1 MSGRPLT
8 WAPLASTDPV
18 PGDPWTLDRGS
29 EHYSDVANSM
39 TSSVAALKNIE
50 QMTDLV
56 SDGVEALRQRAVEVG
71 SDLEE
76 TTKRYKGAST
86 ALSTYASALRSAQRG
101 ADALLEEA
109 RSAEQRHTTL
119 VNDRNYW
126 LRLEKSAIANGD
138 TESAPT
144 YRRRADDLID
154 DIAAAQRRVTTARD
168 EDLPPIL
175 SARDR
180 AAEEAI
186 GAFNDAIDSGPKD
199 GWWDNWGADLFAIIS
214 EVASIVA
221 AITGVL
227 ALVLC
232 WVPILGQV
240 LAAIATVATAV
251 ALIADIV
258 LAAKGEKGWGDVVL
272 GVVALATLGIGR
284 IATNAFRIA
293 SLARA
298 GEGLSS
304 VAIAAERAA
313 VAGAQV
319 EGVAVN
325 VGVRVTQTSRW
336 GASGFQAFR
345 DVLSAE
351 GGAGALFEGSGP
363 IRIAKDTFD
372 SLGQI
377 SNLHGVQGTAYL
389 IERGAADLVA
399 APPSAR
405 FAQLMGM
412 FDEADNLSVASSLRG
427 ADASLLA
434 DMGMAAPN
442 SAAFGASVTLPS
454 GATHSVSV
462 VTSFDGLVGGAPL
475 ASAGATVAGVTG
487 YNAYYDIGDTA
498 DFAGQASTPSFD
510 FYSWI
515 TDSVDEHNAP
525 HRLGLR

>member
-1 MSGRPLT
+1 VALE
-8 WAPLASTDPV
+8 
-18 PGDPWTLDRGS
+18 RGS
-29 EHYSDVANSM
+29 EHYGAINQSM
-39 TSSVAALKNIE
+39 KASVSALDDIVS
-50 QMTDLV
+50 MTDLI
-56 SDGVEALRQRAVEVG
+56 SDGVEALRERAKEVNK
-71 SDLEE
+71 DLGN
-76 TTKRYKGAST
+76 TIDRYEKASS
-86 ALSTYASALRSAQRG
+86 ALSTYASALRSAQSN

-154 DIAAAQRRVTTARD
+154 DIAAAQRRLVNARD
-168 EDLPPIL
+168 EDLPPVL
-175 SARDR
+175 AARDG

-186 GAFNDAIDSGPKD
+186 GAFNDAIENGPKD
-199 GWWDNWGADLFAIIS
+199 GWWENWGADLFAIIS
-214 EVASIVA
+214 QVASIVA

-258 LAAKGEKGWGDVVL
+258 LALTGEKGWGDVVL

-304 VAIAAERAA
+304 VAIATERAA
-313 VAGAQV
+313 VAGAKV
-319 EGVAVN
+319 EGVVVN
-325 VGVRVTQTSRW
+325 VGVRTTQVTKSGT
-336 GASGFQAFR
+336 SGFQAFR

-351 GGAGALFEGSGP
+351 GGVGALFEGSGP
-363 IRIAKDTFD
+363 IRVAKETLD

-405 FAQLMGM
+405 FAQLLGM

-427 ADASLLA
+427 ADASMLA

-454 GATHSVSV
+454 GANYSMSFT
-462 VTSFDGLVGGAPL
+462 TSFDGLVGGAPL
-475 ASAGATVAGVTG
+475 ASAGAAVAGVTG
-487 YNAYYDIGDTA
+487 INAVGDIGDTA
-498 DFAGQASTPSFD
+498 DFAGQASSPGFD

-515 TDSVDEHNAP
+515 TDSAEEHNAP
-525 HRLGLR
+525 QRLGLR